1 MACELL
7 LHKDVK
13 KTKKE
18 RKWLENTA
26 TNATTRNGG
35 KCGVWEKQCVW
46 NRETEGEE
54 GSDDTGTRPYWP
66 LVTPK

>member
-26 TNATTRNGG
+26 TNATPRNGR
-35 KCGVWEKQCVW
+35 KCGVWEKLNVSGTERQ
-46 NRETEGEE
+46 REKRDQTTQGP
-54 GSDDTGTRPYWP
+54 DPTG
-66 LVTPK
+66 L